1 MEHENKILINALKKM
16 PDFKKVMFV
25 MIYGSHA
32 KGKENKLS
40 DIDFAIFYN
49 GDKKERF
56 KFRLKILANLPD
68 NFDIQIFQDL
78 PLFVRKDVL
87 KGKLVYAKDNSYA
100 YDIAYQTIKEFDHF
114 KRYYYDYIGI
124 EAIT

>member
-1 MEHENKILINALKKM
+1 MEHENKILINTLKKM
-16 PDFKKVMFV
+16 PNFKNVMFV
-25 MIYGSHA
+25 ILYGSHA
-32 KGKENKLS
+32 NGKENKLS

-56 KFRLKILANLPD
+56 KFRLKLLANLPD
-68 NFDIQIFQDL
+68 RFDIQIFQDL
-78 PLFVRKDVL
+78 PLFVKKDAL

-100 YDIAYQTIKEFDHF
+100 CDVAYQTIKEFDDF

-124 EAIT
+124 EAIK